1 MPHRTM
7 GPWLTTNRADRW
19 RELRPI
25 CPVFDRLPTENA
37 AVPHDIRNLT
47 ADRPAPWRRAALAL
61 LGLAL
66 AACSGTAPRA
76 DLPATTPVVAM
87 VAGAPISFVHQVEPQ
102 AQGPVVV
109 FQSGLGDDHAT
120 WAAVLRQLPAQ
131 HAAVVP
137 DRPGYGASPGRTGA
151 RSACRIAE
159 EQHALLRQAGLQPP
173 YVLVGHSLGG
183 LYQYVY
189 ARMYPQD
196 VAGLVLLD
204 PTHPQLQ
211 ATLERAQPAA
221 AALLQL
227 ARQTVFSPAMAQEFD
242 AQAECLQQVEL
253 QPQLKAP
260 TVLLASTET
269 PVYMGDGLRG
279 MLENLRQDWLRRSGA
294 TLARVPGS
302 GHQIQQDAP
311 QAVVSAI
318 EAVAAAAL

>member
-1 MPHRTM
+1 MPH
-7 GPWLTTNRADRW
+7 
-19 RELRPI
+19 EQ
-25 CPVFDRLPTENA
+25 
-37 AVPHDIRNLT
+37 RNST
-47 ADRPAPWRRAALAL
+47 ADRLLPWRRTTLAL

-66 AACSGTAPRA
+66 AACSGTAPRLDA
-76 DLPATTPVVAM
+76 DGQAAASAVAM
-87 VAGAPISFVHQVEPQ
+87 VAGAPITFMHQAAPQ
-102 AQGPVVV
+102 SQGPVVV
-109 FQSGLGDDHAT
+109 FQSGLGDDHAS
-120 WAAVLRQLPAQ
+120 WAAVLRQLPAE
-131 HAAVVP
+131 HEAVVP
-137 DRPGYGASPGRTGA
+137 DRPGYGASPGRAGE

-159 EQHALLRQAGLQPP
+159 EQHALLRQAGLRPP

-204 PTHPQLQ
+204 PTHPRLQ
-211 ATLERAQPAA
+211 ATLEHEQPAA

-242 AQAECLQQVEL
+242 AQADCLQQVEL
-253 QPQLKAP
+253 QPRLKAP

-269 PVYMGDGLRG
+269 PLYMGDGLRG
-279 MLENLRQDWLRRSGA
+279 MLEDLRQDWLRRSGA

-311 QAVVSAI
+311 QAVVTAI
-318 EAVAAAAL
+318 EAVAASAL

>member
-1 MPHRTM
+1 M
-7 GPWLTTNRADRW
+7 GA
-19 RELRPI
+19 
-25 CPVFDRLPTENA
+25 
-37 AVPHDIRNLT
+37 
-47 ADRPAPWRRAALAL
+47 PA
-61 LGLAL
+61 
-66 AACSGTAPRA
+66 
-76 DLPATTPVVAM
+76 VAM
-87 VAGAPISFVHQVEPQ
+87 VAGAPITFMHHATSR
-102 AQGPVVV
+102 ATGPVVV

-120 WAAVLRQLPAQ
+120 WGAVLRQLPAR
-131 HAAVVP
+131 HVAVLP
-137 DRPGYGASPGRTGA
+137 DRPGYGASPVRAGA

-159 EQHALLRQAGLQPP
+159 EQHALLREAGLQPP

-204 PTHPQLQ
+204 PTHPELQ
-211 ATLERAQPAA
+211 ATLQQEQPAA

-227 ARQTVFSPAMAQEFD
+227 ARQTVFSAAMAQEFD
-242 AQAECLQQVEL
+242 AQADCLQQVDQ
-253 QPQLKAP
+253 QPRLKAP

-269 PVYMGDGLRG
+269 PVYMGEGLRG

-302 GHQIQQDAP
+302 GHRIQVDAP

-318 EAVAAAAL
+318 QAVAAAAL

>member
-1 MPHRTM
+1 MPHDQR
-7 GPWLTTNRADRW
+7 N
-19 RELRPI
+19 PI
-25 CPVFDRLPTENA
+25 PDRL
-37 AVPHDIRNLT
+37 L
-47 ADRPAPWRRAALAL
+47 PWRCSTLAL

-66 AACSGTAPRA
+66 AACSGTAPRVEA
-76 DLPATTPVVAM
+76 DGRAAAPVVAM
-87 VAGAPISFVHQVEPQ
+87 VAGAPITFVHHATPQ

-131 HAAVVP
+131 HEAVVP
-137 DRPGYGASPGRTGA
+137 DRPGYGASPGRAGI

-211 ATLERAQPAA
+211 ATLEQAQPAA

-227 ARQTVFSPAMAQEFD
+227 ARQTVFSSAMAQEFD
-242 AQAECLQQVEL
+242 AQADCLQQVEL
-253 QPQLKAP
+253 QPRLKAP

-269 PVYMGDGLRG
+269 PVYMGDGLRT
-279 MLENLRQDWLRRSGA
+279 MLEDLRQDWLRRSGA

-318 EAVAAAAL
+318 EAVAASAL

>member
-1 MPHRTM
+1 MPHDQRNPT
-7 GPWLTTNRADRW
+7 P
-19 RELRPI
+19 E
-25 CPVFDRLPTENA
+25 RLP
-37 AVPHDIRNLT
+37 
-47 ADRPAPWRRAALAL
+47 PWRRATLPL

-76 DLPATTPVVAM
+76 DADGLAAAPAVAM
-87 VAGAPISFVHQVEPQ
+87 VAGAPIRFVHQAAPLP
-102 AQGPVVV
+102 QGPVVV

-131 HAAVVP
+131 HEAVVP
-137 DRPGYGASPGRTGA
+137 DRPGYGASPARAGE

-159 EQHALLRQAGLQPP
+159 EQHALLRQAGLPPP

-211 ATLERAQPAA
+211 ATLAQTQPAA

-242 AQAECLQQVEL
+242 AQAECLQQVEQ
-253 QPQLKAP
+253 QPRLKAP

-269 PVYMGDGLRG
+269 PVYMGEGLRG
-279 MLENLRQDWLRRSGA
+279 MLEDLRQDWLRRSGA

-302 GHQIQQDAP
+302 GHRIQLDAP
-311 QAVVSAI
+311 QAVVGAI

>member
-1 MPHRTM
+1 LRDLPAIRPHFA
-7 GPWLTTNRADRW
+7 PSTTENPAVLHDQRN
-19 RELRPI
+19 PT
-25 CPVFDRLPTENA
+25 PDRL
-37 AVPHDIRNLT
+37 L
-47 ADRPAPWRRAALAL
+47 PWRRFTLAL

-76 DLPATTPVVAM
+76 DADNRAAAPVVAM
-87 VAGAPISFVHQVEPQ
+87 VAGAPIAFMHHATPQ

-131 HAAVVP
+131 HEAVVP
-137 DRPGYGASPGRTGA
+137 DRPGYGASPGRSGA

-159 EQHALLRQAGLQPP
+159 EQHALLRQAGLRPP

-211 ATLERAQPAA
+211 ATLEQAQPAA

-242 AQAECLQQVEL
+242 AQADCLQQVEL

-318 EAVAAAAL
+318 EAVAASAL